1 MLTIGCHLSSS
12 KGYLAMGKEAVKID
26 ANTFQFFTRNPRGTK
41 AKAIDEN
48 DVERFLAFAK
58 ENGIERIL
66 AHAPYTLNAC
76 SADEH
81 LRELARDTMAD
92 DLRRMEYTPGNC
104 YNFHPGSHVGQGAE
118 VGIAFIADM
127 LNQILKPEQRTT
139 VLLETMS
146 GKGSEVGREFEEL
159 REILD
164 RVECKERM
172 GVCLDTCH
180 VWDGGYDIVN
190 DLEGVIGKFDRII
203 GLEKLKAIHLNDS
216 LNPLGAHKDRHAKI
230 GEGCIG
236 EEALKRVV
244 THPALKDLPFYLE
257 TPNELPGYAR
267 EIAVMREASRQKI
280 TYS

>member
-104 YNFHPGSHVGQGAE
+104 
-118 VGIAFIADM
+118 
-127 LNQILKPEQRTT
+127 
-139 VLLETMS
+139 
-146 GKGSEVGREFEEL
+146 
-159 REILD
+159 
-164 RVECKERM
+164 
-172 GVCLDTCH
+172 
-180 VWDGGYDIVN
+180 
-190 DLEGVIGKFDRII
+190 
-203 GLEKLKAIHLNDS
+203 
-216 LNPLGAHKDRHAKI
+216 
-230 GEGCIG
+230 
-236 EEALKRVV
+236 
-244 THPALKDLPFYLE
+244 
-257 TPNELPGYAR
+257 
-267 EIAVMREASRQKI
+267 
-280 TYS
+280 